1 MYNRDERERR
11 RRRAHPIF
19 VDYITK
25 PCAAA
30 AAANG
35 AKKGNRPIIWRI

>member
-1 MYNRDERERR
+1 MYNRDERDRR

-19 VDYITK
+19 VDYTK

-35 AKKGNRPIIWRI
+35 AAKKGNIIWRI